1 MARRAFVDGR
11 WVDAPDAPQLP
22 SPAQPPAAQPPAA
35 PPAGAASLNHASA
48 VISGLQ
54 DRFGPQPL
62 VAENSS
68 FSAQETPQLQQ
79 TAANLTATPAARQ
92 GGVVMG
98 DAELNQ
104 RRRSAFLDASD
115 SMSGLKAVRGLLG
128 EQAQARGADL
138 AGGGSIPSIKFL
150 EAQLAKN
157 PAKTQATKT
166 ADLSQADQAVWGK
179 MAFDN
184 QPIGQVIQGAG
195 GAVNEAP
202 ATGTPAL
209 EGGGL
214 SPSQIAGQSFAAAT
228 PELAPQA
235 AIPSGAPRAAVNAY
249 MQTALKGKL
258 QAGQQPLDQIAQW
271 QLTPQPI
278 TAPRTDPGREAKLAA
293 FAAQRETP
301 PTTEGEALLAAGASN
316 PFGTRGGLFKPGNT
330 VNLGFADPSKLPPL
344 NSTGHYSGANPGNYQ
359 RLF

>member
-22 SPAQPPAAQPPAA
+22 SPAQPPAAQPPA
-35 PPAGAASLNHASA
+35 GAANLNNASA
-48 VISGLQ
+48 VVSGLQ
-54 DRFGPQPL
+54 DRFGTQPL
-62 VAENSS
+62 VAENPS
-68 FSAQETPQLQQ
+68 FSVGETPQLQQ
-79 TAANLTATPAARQ
+79 TAANLTATPAARH

-98 DAELNQ
+98 DDELNA
-104 RRRSAFLDASD
+104 RRRSAFLNSSD
-115 SMSGLKAVRGLLG
+115 SISGLKAVRGLLS
-128 EQAQARGADL
+128 EQAAARGADL

-157 PAKTQATKT
+157 PAKAQATKT
-166 ADLSQADQAVWGK
+166 ADLSEADQAAWK
-179 MAFDN
+179 QMAFDN
-184 QPIGQVIQGAG
+184 QPITQVIQGAA

-214 SPSQIAGQSFAAAT
+214 SPSQIAKVGFEAQ
-228 PELAPQA
+228 EQVV
-235 AIPSGAPRAAVNAY
+235 PSGAPRAAVNGY

-258 QAGQQPLDQIAQW
+258 QATQQPLDQVAQW

-278 TAPRTDPGREAKLAA
+278 TAPRVAPGREAMLAA
-293 FAAQRETP
+293 FAARREKP
-301 PTTEGEALLAAGASN
+301 PSTEGEALLAVGASN
-316 PFGTRGGLFKPGNT
+316 PYGTRNGQFKPGNT
-330 VNLGFADPSKLPPL
+330 VNLGFADPSQLPPL
-344 NSTGHYSGANPGNYQ
+344 NSTGHYSGVSYGSNPGNYQ

>member
-1 MARRAFVDGR
+1 
-11 WVDAPDAPQLP
+11 
-22 SPAQPPAAQPPAA
+22 
-35 PPAGAASLNHASA
+35 

-79 TAANLTATPAARQ
+79 TAANLTATPAARH

-128 EQAQARGADL
+128 EQAQARGADIS
-138 AGGGSIPSIKFL
+138 GGGAIPSVRFL
-150 EAQLAKN
+150 EGQLAKH
-157 PAKTQATKT
+157 PAQAAAKPMQ
-166 ADLSQADQAVWGK
+166 DLSAADQKAWGQ
-179 MAFDN
+179 MAFEG
-184 QPIGQVIQGAG
+184 QPITSVLQGAS
-195 GAVNEAP
+195 GAVAKVP
-202 ATGTPAL
+202 STGTPAL

-235 AIPSGAPRAAVNAY
+235 VIPSGAPRAAVNAY

-258 QAGQQPLDQIAQW
+258 QNAQQPLDQIAQW
-271 QLTPQPI
+271 QVTPQPI